1 MARYFWFGSMILCV
15 TLLGGCN
22 LNDETA
28 SDPLFQP
35 ADDIYQAAAAGD
47 LEAVKMFMN
56 QPSWDP
62 HVTNFEGVLPLCAAA
77 KGGNVDIIWL
87 MVQDGADVNLADNT
101 HTTPLQYAQKAG
113 HEDAVK
119 YLQELGATQ

>member
-1 MARYFWFGSMILCV
+1 MARYVW
-15 TLLGGCN
+15 LLTSLICTMGLGACS
-22 LNDETA
+22 LHDEVA

-35 ADDIYQAAAAGD
+35 VDDIYQAAAAGD
-47 LEAVKMFMN
+47 VEAVKKFMN

-62 HVTNFEGVLPLCAAA
+62 SVANYDGVLPLCAAA

-101 HTTPLQYAQKAG
+101 HTTPLQYAQKEG

-119 YLQELGATQ
+119 YLKELGATE